1 MSHKVL
7 VEWTIPFMAR
17 GSEFPWLCLKIHLPL
32 IHTDNTDA
40 TNAWQLGVWQFVKAE
55 IELNRRNFVSH
66 KHDWKKIDLIIC
78 WKHDWKECPWR
89 WWNWGKSSDR
99 G

>member
-40 TNAWQLGVWQFVKAE
+40 TNAWQLGGVAVREGRDRAE
-55 IELNRRNFVSH
+55 PPEFCEPQARLEGVSVEVVELG
-66 KHDWKKIDLIIC
+66 KI
-78 WKHDWKECPWR
+78 
-89 WWNWGKSSDR
+89 G
-99 G
+99 